1 MARPVTPEAARLS
14 REIKIYCHRLELAEL
29 KRRSARCG
37 CSLPSY
43 LRRCALRRQ
52 LPSPMPGRNLLAR
65 HQLWRVKSNA
75 TQIGRALEHGRLVP
89 MPAQWLA
96 RLSRR
101 TERVRQSL
109 AEARP
114 FIKERFFSL
123 ELPRKQVIKLRV
135 TADDH
140 RRLKT
145 AAEGSGRSLSA
156 FIRTKALARQLPPR
170 IPTLPA
176 PLFEEL
182 YEVQREWN
190 EIAHGVNA
198 GRVTRVDGGIFAR
211 FEMLYRQALAIFQ

>member
-1 MARPVTPEAARLS
+1 MARPVTPEAERLN
-14 REIKIYCHRLELAEL
+14 REIKIYCHRLELAEIQ
-29 KRRSARCG
+29 RRVARCG
-37 CSLPSY
+37 CTQPSY
-43 LRRCALRRQ
+43 LRRCALGRQ
-52 LPSPMPGRNLLAR
+52 LPSPMPGLNLLAR

-109 AEARP
+109 AKARP
-114 FIKERFFSL
+114 ILKERFFPL

-145 AAEGSGRSLSA
+145 AVEGSGHSLSA
-156 FIRTKALARQLPPR
+156 YVRTKALARQLPPR

-198 GRVTRVDGGIFAR
+198 GKVTRVESEIFYL
-211 FEMLYRQALAIFQ
+211 FEDLYRRVFAIFK